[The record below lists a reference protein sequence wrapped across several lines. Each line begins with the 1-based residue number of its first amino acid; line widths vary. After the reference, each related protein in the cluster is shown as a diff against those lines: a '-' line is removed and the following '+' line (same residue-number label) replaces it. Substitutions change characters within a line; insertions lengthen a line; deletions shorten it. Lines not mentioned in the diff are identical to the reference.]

1 MSILIGF
8 FIIIGAIGSSDL
20 NHVPMLQ
27 TLCYIAVGMLISFNG
42 IRKEVSKR

>member
-20 NHVPMLQ
+20 NHVPMMH
-27 TLCYIAVGMLISFNG
+27 TLFYIAIGMLIAFNG
-42 IRKEVSKR
+42 IRKEVSER